1 MLTLPT
7 EIMLVLTPF
16 MQVFSR
22 RIWDWAQV
30 LVVGAVLAPGKRT
43 VTAILQ
49 VMGLKDERQ
58 YQNYH
63 RVLNRASWSAL
74 AVSQVLLGLLVGAFL
89 TEAEPLILGADDTL
103 ERRWG
108 GAHQSAQHLSRQP
121 ALQSPLSPLRA
132 GLALVEC
139 DGPGATAL
147 VSATVG
153 LALSDAVG
161 PQSANECRSWLPA
174 QDAGG
179 LVDWQCSCGAALAAE
194 APHHHRQRWQLE
206 WSEVGMGLSAIPR
219 HPGESF
225 ELASRLA

>member
-108 GAHQSAQHLSRQP
+108 GGASE
-121 ALQSPLSPLRA
+121 RA
-132 GLALVEC
+132 ASF
-139 DGPGATAL
+139 ATA
-147 VSATVG
+147 SAPVATIPTSRRACVG
-153 LALSDAVG
+153 
-161 PQSANECRSWLPA
+161 
-174 QDAGG
+174 
-179 LVDWQCSCGAALAAE
+179 
-194 APHHHRQRWQLE
+194 
-206 WSEVGMGLSAIPR
+206 
-219 HPGESF
+219 
-225 ELASRLA
+225 